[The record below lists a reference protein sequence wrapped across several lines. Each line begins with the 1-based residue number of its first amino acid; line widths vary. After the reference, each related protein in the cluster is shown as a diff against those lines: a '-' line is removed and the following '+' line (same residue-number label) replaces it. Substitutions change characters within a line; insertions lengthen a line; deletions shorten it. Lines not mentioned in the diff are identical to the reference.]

1 MGAVTS
7 TVLFL
12 LHSVTLGQVKAG
24 TSSFIPSVLTYL
36 SARCSGCVD
45 DLDSRASSVGR
56 DISEGLGR
64 KQPDL
69 HLSTVVSK
77 LCFLSGPLRVKLNVL
92 INFLHILGPPKS
104 DPLGLISR
112 PSVSLP
118 NLFCFLGGSRKF
130 LLCKISTLYSFIP
143 LFLFL
148 MLICF
153 SSLDIPLHPPF
164 QLGWKEL
171 QQQESP
177 LSHPLQS
184 DLLLWRLLAP
194 GDSLAF
200 GESTLA
206 RSSPESQRIKA
217 SCWDSAFHLCW

>member
-143 LFLFL
+143 
-148 MLICF
+148 F
-153 SSLDIPLHPPF
+153 SDAY
-164 QLGWKEL
+164 
-171 QQQESP
+171 
-177 LSHPLQS
+177 
-184 DLLLWRLLAP
+184 LLLFS
-194 GDSLAF
+194 GH
-200 GESTLA
+200 
-206 RSSPESQRIKA
+206 SPPPTFPAGMEGAAAAGISPFPP
-217 SCWDSAFHLCW
+217 SAI

>member
-7 TVLFL
+7 TVLFM

-24 TSSFIPSVLTYL
+24 TSSFVPSVLTYL

-45 DLDSRASSVGR
+45 DLDSRASSIGR

-77 LCFLSGPLRVKLNVL
+77 LCFLSGPLSVKLNVL
-92 INFLHILGPPKS
+92 ISFLHILGPP
-104 DPLGLISR
+104 LISR
-112 PSVSLP
+112 LSVSLP

-143 LFLFL
+143 YSDAYLL
-148 MLICF
+148 

-194 GDSLAF
+194 GASLAF
-200 GESTLA
+200 RESTLA

>member
-45 DLDSRASSVGR
+45 DLDSRASSIGR

-77 LCFLSGPLRVKLNVL
+77 LCFLSGPLSVKLNVL
-92 INFLHILGPPKS
+92 ISFLHILGPP
-104 DPLGLISR
+104 LISR
-112 PSVSLP
+112 LSVSLP

-143 LFLFL
+143 Y
-148 MLICF
+148 
-153 SSLDIPLHPPF
+153 
-164 QLGWKEL
+164 
-171 QQQESP
+171 
-177 LSHPLQS
+177 S
-184 DLLLWRLLAP
+184 DAYLLLFS
-194 GDSLAF
+194 GH
-200 GESTLA
+200 
-206 RSSPESQRIKA
+206 SPPPTFPAGMEGAAAAGISPFPP
-217 SCWDSAFHLCW
+217 SAI